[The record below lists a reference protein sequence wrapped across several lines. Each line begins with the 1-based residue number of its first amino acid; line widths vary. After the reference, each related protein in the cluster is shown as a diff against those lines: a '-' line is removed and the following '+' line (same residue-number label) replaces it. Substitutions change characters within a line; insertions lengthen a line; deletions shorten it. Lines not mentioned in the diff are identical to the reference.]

1 MILLTKYVNSSTM
14 YMMKKL
20 IYFIIFYQQHKDSRR
35 IVMSKTFYPAG
46 YVLTGEYEDKHIYK
60 ETRESFMIVSGDL
73 NDKIVTDSVFAT
85 AYRNLKSISRDTIK
99 CYEDISSAHHGPNL
113 SSVAKGA
120 FWFGAAGA
128 LVSAAVSQ
136 SNTYDIALEFK
147 DGDKILIRITSAAYY
162 QEFKRIFFDFPTIS
176 QSVPPAI
183 PSNTDQNLQGVPVS
197 QSAPLLERAHIFLD
211 DGDFAKADEY
221 FEKVLDLEPKNGQA
235 YLGKLL
241 VDLKINEQA
250 KLAKQA
256 TPNIL
261 TENPNFIKAQ
271 KYGDE
276 QLVSQLDSYVRAIKR
291 EYENTPQYK
300 YEKATELFANAVTSD
315 DFLKAASAFEKIPD
329 YIDAHSYIEKCH
341 DAYAEAKY
349 LEATKLFTNAVT
361 PDDFLKA
368 ASAFE
373 KIPDYMDAHSYI
385 EKCHDAYAEAKYL
398 EAINLMNDAQS
409 PSDFEKAAQIFAS
422 IKTYE
427 DAANWIDICSQ
438 KAAQL
443 KENAQNEEKLALAQ
457 RYMYSSNP
465 DDLKIAIKYL
475 QSLGGYRN
483 ADQMCE
489 KCEKRL
495 IELKE
500 KAAAKK
506 LIELQEKEAA
516 KKRIELQEK
525 EATKQLKSATTEEEL
540 LKSVKLFDE
549 IGKKIKI
556 VTVSAYDSN
565 ELSQK
570 AHVALDVDP
579 SAPIQFVII
588 DNGSKGFLGLGKK
601 PIVAKAFIV

>member
-1 MILLTKYVNSSTM
+1 
-14 YMMKKL
+14 
-20 IYFIIFYQQHKDSRR
+20 
-35 IVMSKTFYPAG
+35 
-46 YVLTGEYEDKHIYK
+46 
-60 ETRESFMIVSGDL
+60 
-73 NDKIVTDSVFAT
+73 
-85 AYRNLKSISRDTIK
+85 
-99 CYEDISSAHHGPNL
+99 
-113 SSVAKGA
+113 
-120 FWFGAAGA
+120 
-128 LVSAAVSQ
+128 
-136 SNTYDIALEFK
+136 
-147 DGDKILIRITSAAYY
+147 
-162 QEFKRIFFDFPTIS
+162 
-176 QSVPPAI
+176 
-183 PSNTDQNLQGVPVS
+183 
-197 QSAPLLERAHIFLD
+197 
-211 DGDFAKADEY
+211 
-221 FEKVLDLEPKNGQA
+221 
-235 YLGKLL
+235 
-241 VDLKINEQA
+241 
-250 KLAKQA
+250 
-256 TPNIL
+256 
-261 TENPNFIKAQ
+261 
-271 KYGDE
+271 
-276 QLVSQLDSYVRAIKR
+276 
-291 EYENTPQYK
+291 
-300 YEKATELFANAVTSD
+300 
-315 DFLKAASAFEKIPD
+315 
-329 YIDAHSYIEKCH
+329 
-341 DAYAEAKY
+341 
-349 LEATKLFTNAVT
+349 
-361 PDDFLKA
+361 
-368 ASAFE
+368 
-373 KIPDYMDAHSYI
+373 MDAHSYI

-540 LKSVKLFDE
+540 LKAVKLFDE